1 MVNKIDIGNP
11 RENQLKAKSIDQNN
25 GKGRIYFSWNL
36 QRGLICEVYL
46 FWSVR
51 LGAFV
56 MSGYVLV
63 FRPKLKRQQGFLL
76 GKYIANL
83 TKFTVTRK
91 QFDVCFHYTIMPC
104 GDVHDL
110 CAASGCCIQLK
121 HSGKESAFRN
131 PCEAYFHA
139 NWVSTLT

>member
-1 MVNKIDIGNP
+1 MRGVFVLGFSFGGLCYEWLRAGVAP
-11 RENQLKAKSIDQNN
+11 SLKDSK
-25 GKGRIYFSWNL
+25 
-36 QRGLICEVYL
+36 
-46 FWSVR
+46 
-51 LGAFV
+51 
-56 MSGYVLV
+56 V
-63 FRPKLKRQQGFLL
+63 FYWGST
-76 GKYIANL
+76 YANL

-139 NWVSTLT
+139 N